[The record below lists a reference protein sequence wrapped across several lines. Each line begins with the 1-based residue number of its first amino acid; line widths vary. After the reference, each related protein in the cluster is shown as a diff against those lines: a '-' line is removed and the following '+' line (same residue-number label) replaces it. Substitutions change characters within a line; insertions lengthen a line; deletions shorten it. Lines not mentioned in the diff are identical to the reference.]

1 MKERVFNL
9 ENNDSVLHLPI
20 SLDGE
25 KFYVKVY
32 EDDVCVTELHIAL
45 SYNFDAYFP
54 FFTYGEK
61 VKSIKLL
68 VEREDFNENA
78 FDKIVVGEHPL
89 EREDLYPNLYKED
102 YRQKVHFSPMRGWMN
117 DPNGLVFKNGDF
129 HFFFQHNPFGRRHGG
144 VNVSWGRA
152 ISKDG
157 VHFKEYPDAIRP
169 TNYKNS
175 IASGSAIL
183 DENNVLGFGKDTII
197 CAFTDF
203 YTEVFEGREKG
214 DTKGQYIG
222 YSTDNGKT
230 FTRLTKDPVILS
242 APNEHWRDPK
252 ILTLDDGT
260 FVIAVHELFEKKN
273 CVSFYASKNLI
284 DWEFKSRTMDL
295 YECPDFFRLNV
306 IGTNEKKWVLF
317 GGNGAYRVGDFIDFK
332 FVPESQ
338 ETFYI
343 DMALDYPYAGQTFNS
358 YPSEDFRYYVA
369 WARESEPDLII
380 KPAFSQSATIITKL
394 SLHKTKKGY
403 VIFREPIETLKTL
416 RKGKGKK
423 FNLKEFKLSI
433 PSDTT
438 IYLNPN
444 EDYTLTANGHGFIY
458 NSKTKRVNFSGG
470 NYTDLVGDYD
480 VIPVRI
486 IVDARSIEYFFSN
499 EATASYIFGGEK
511 FFTAN
516 KKVKGITYA
525 LKSIWE

>member
-1 MKERVFNL
+1 MKEKIFNL
-9 ENNDSVLHLPI
+9 ENNGDVLHLPV
-20 SLDGE
+20 SLEGE
-25 KFYVKVY
+25 KYYVKVY

-45 SYNFDAYFP
+45 SKDFDAYFP
-54 FFTYGEK
+54 FYTYTETAK
-61 VKSIKLL
+61 TIKLT
-68 VEREDFNENA
+68 VEREDFDELA
-78 FDKIVVGEHPL
+78 FDKVVVGGNPL
-89 EREDLYPNLYKED
+89 EREDLYPNLYKEE
-102 YRQKVHFSPMRGWMN
+102 YRQKVHFSPLRGWMN
-117 DPNGLVFKNGDF
+117 DPNGLVYKNGEF

-183 DENNVLGFGKDTII
+183 DENNVLGYGKDTII

-295 YECPDFFRLNV
+295 YECPDFFRLKVQN
-306 IGTNEKKWVLF
+306 TNEKKWVLY
-317 GGNGAYRVGDFIDFK
+317 GGNGAYRVGDFIDYK
-332 FVPESQ
+332 FVPENQ
-338 ETFYI
+338 EIFYV

-380 KPAFSQSATIITKL
+380 KPAFSQSATLITKL
-394 SLHKTKKGY
+394 TLRKTQKGY
-403 VIFREPIETLKTL
+403 AIFREPIESFSSL
-416 RKGKGKK
+416 RVGKGKK
-423 FNLKEFKLSI
+423 FSATDYKLNI
-433 PSDTT
+433 PSDTLV
-438 IYLNPN
+438 YLDADK
-444 EDYTLTANGHGFIY
+444 DYTLTVNGHGFKY
-458 NSKTKRVNFSGG
+458 NPKTKRVNFSGG
-470 NYTDLVGDYD
+470 KHTDLTKDCD
-480 VIPVRI
+480 KIPVRI
-486 IVDARSIEYFFSN
+486 IVDARSVEYFFN
-499 EATASYIFGGEK
+499 GEATASYIFGGEK
-511 FFTAN
+511 FFTCS
-516 KKVKGITYA
+516 KKVKGITYK